1 MLTKKDLWHHR
12 QSGLELI
19 DIKMQIQELT
29 ETMDGLKAQQISDM
43 PKGGGLP
50 HSAIENAVIK
60 LESLRDV
67 YAGKLADW
75 CDTQRTIEQ
84 EITEKLNPVQAAVIR
99 AYYFR
104 RKTWEQVAV
113 ELNYDPRSIT
123 RIHGNALIALA
134 A

>member
-1 MLTKKDLWHHR
+1 MLTKKDLWYHR
-12 QSGLELI
+12 QSGLELE

-29 ETMDGLKAQQISDM
+29 ETMDGLKAQQITDM

-50 HSAIENAVIK
+50 HSAIETAVIK
-60 LESLRDV
+60 LEALRDV
-67 YAGKLADW
+67 YAGKLARW
-75 CDTQRTIEQ
+75 CDNQQMIEH
-84 EITEKLNPVQAAVIR
+84 EISDKLNPIQAAVVR

-123 RIHGNALIALA
+123 RIHGNALIALSA
-134 A
+134 